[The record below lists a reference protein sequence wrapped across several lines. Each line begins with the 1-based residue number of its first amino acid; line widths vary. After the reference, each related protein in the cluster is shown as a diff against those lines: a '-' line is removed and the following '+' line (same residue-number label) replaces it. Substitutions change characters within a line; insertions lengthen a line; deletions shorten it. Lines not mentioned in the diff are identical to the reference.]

1 MRPVWLHPAR
11 SPDFQ
16 YEAMTKYNR
25 VNGPST
31 SNLSLRFVE
40 VDAIKALAIIGVLI
54 LHMSFKSR
62 MTVSALDAIGILQ
75 MVFGWAVIAFFFA
88 SGLLTRPVQSRAGLT
103 EFAVSR
109 FQRLIVPYLVF
120 SLTYKLLLLMLGLAG
135 IGAVPGEIALADFLF
150 MPVGPQFYFL
160 PLLYVI
166 SVVVAAVEIRIRPP
180 LLACLGGLVVVCV
193 YGLIPLPPIGYGA
206 SPLLWPLYLFSYVA
220 GRAMSERGPRLRARN
235 LGIVLA
241 FAIGAALLHLAPVI
255 LYVCVAPL
263 MFTLFGRYPR
273 AARLIE
279 CSRLG
284 KYSSAI
290 YVWHAPVV
298 MPMVSIICFKVF
310 HGSLVMVLPLLVLT
324 ISTCILLGGVTRRF
338 ETLRFWRF

>member
-1 MRPVWLHPAR
+1 
-11 SPDFQ
+11 
-16 YEAMTKYNR
+16 MTKYDR
-25 VNGPST
+25 VNDPSIG
-31 SNLSLRFVE
+31 NLSLRLVE

-62 MTVSALDAIGILQ
+62 MTASALDAIGILQ
-75 MVFGWAVIAFFFA
+75 IVFGWAVLAFFFA
-88 SGLLTRPVQSRAGLT
+88 SGLLTRPVKSRAGLT
-103 EFAVSR
+103 ELAVSR
-109 FQRLIVPYLVF
+109 FQRLIIPCLVF
-120 SLTYKLLLLMLGLAG
+120 SLTYKLLLLLLGLAG
-135 IGAVPGEIALADFLF
+135 IVAVPGELALAEFLF

-166 SVVVAAVEIRIRPP
+166 SVLVAVVEIRIRPP
-180 LLACLGGLVVVCV
+180 LLACLGGLVLLCV

-206 SPLLWPLYLFSYVA
+206 SISLWPLYLFSYVA
-220 GRAMSERGPRLRARN
+220 GRAMSERGPRPRAGS

-241 FAIGAALLHLAPVI
+241 FAIGAALLYMAPVI

-263 MFTLFGRYPR
+263 MFTLFGRFPR
-273 AARLIE
+273 AARRIE

-284 KYSSAI
+284 KHSSAI

-298 MPMVSIICFKVF
+298 MPMVSVICFKVF

-324 ISTCILLGGVTRRF
+324 IAICILLGGVTRRF